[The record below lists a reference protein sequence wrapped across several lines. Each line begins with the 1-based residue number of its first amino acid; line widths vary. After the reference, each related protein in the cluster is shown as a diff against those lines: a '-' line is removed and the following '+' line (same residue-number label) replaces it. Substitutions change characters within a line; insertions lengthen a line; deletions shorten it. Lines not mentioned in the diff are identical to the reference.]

1 MVSESKV
8 RVFFRN
14 VLMWMLFTAFLIIGL
29 ASMFVSF
36 LSGLIMLLAA
46 CIFVPQINRT
56 IKDRTNITVTPGG
69 RAIVVI
75 VCFGIFIYT
84 SSKAMEA
91 DQVQRTAQE
100 ALIAEQA
107 RKENREYVT
116 ANENTI
122 LTKINDLASK
132 QDYAAAI
139 AFGGKYN
146 NAGSIKIDQ
155 AMTKV
160 SAQKGEADK
169 QQRKSSLVAS
179 LQSIPKNNFTELAS
193 TYTQLAA
200 IDKTYQTDA
209 DKYSKLA
216 EQKAQEEKAR
226 KTAEAEKAYRQSMGL
241 TWNYSVSED
250 SMSGKSTRHAYV
262 SSINTVNFK
271 FPYGGAQRAT
281 LTIRKHPR
289 WGTSVYI
296 SLDKGQFICG
306 YDDCYVRVRF
316 ANGKAQRMSA
326 SEPSDHSNNLLF
338 ISNASSF
345 ISQARKS
352 DTVFIEANFYQ
363 EGSRVFEFDIS
374 DLEWK

>member
-14 VLMWMLFTAFLIIGL
+14 VLMWMLFIAFLIIGL

-122 LTKINDLASK
+122 
-132 QDYAAAI
+132 
-139 AFGGKYN
+139 GGCR
-146 NAGSIKIDQ
+146 S
-155 AMTKV
+155 
-160 SAQKGEADK
+160 
-169 QQRKSSLVAS
+169 
-179 LQSIPKNNFTELAS
+179 
-193 TYTQLAA
+193 
-200 IDKTYQTDA
+200 
-209 DKYSKLA
+209 
-216 EQKAQEEKAR
+216 
-226 KTAEAEKAYRQSMGL
+226 
-241 TWNYSVSED
+241 
-250 SMSGKSTRHAYV
+250 
-262 SSINTVNFK
+262 
-271 FPYGGAQRAT
+271 
-281 LTIRKHPR
+281 
-289 WGTSVYI
+289 
-296 SLDKGQFICG
+296 
-306 YDDCYVRVRF
+306 
-316 ANGKAQRMSA
+316 
-326 SEPSDHSNNLLF
+326 
-338 ISNASSF
+338 
-345 ISQARKS
+345 
-352 DTVFIEANFYQ
+352 
-363 EGSRVFEFDIS
+363 
-374 DLEWK
+374 